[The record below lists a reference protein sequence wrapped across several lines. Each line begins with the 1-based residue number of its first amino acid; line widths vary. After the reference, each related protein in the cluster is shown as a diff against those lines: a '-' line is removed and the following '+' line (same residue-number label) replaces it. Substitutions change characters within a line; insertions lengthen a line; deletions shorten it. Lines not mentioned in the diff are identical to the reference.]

1 MLQGKTVLLCVTGS
15 IAAYKI
21 AYLASALKKL
31 RCNVHVL
38 MTQNATNFIN
48 PITFESLT
56 GNKCLVDTFDR
67 DFQFQV
73 EHVALAKQADL
84 CVVAPASANVIA
96 KLSHGLAD
104 DMLTTTVL
112 ACRCKK
118 IVSPAMNTGMYE
130 NPITQDNLAVLRR
143 YGFLLVE
150 PAVGY
155 LACGDTGAGKMP
167 EPEVLLDYILQELA
181 YEKDMAGLRVL
192 VTAGATQESIDPV
205 RYITN
210 HSTGKMGYAVAQDA
224 ARRGAEVTLVSAPS
238 HLPPLRFVKNIPVV
252 SAQEMFDAVTALAG
266 GQDVIVKAA
275 AVADYRP
282 AQVLEEKMKK
292 SEFSGSLSLSLT
304 RTQDILQYL
313 GEHRR
318 PGQFLCGFSMETENV
333 LENSRRKLRKKHLDL
348 IAANSLRIEGAG
360 FGTDTNVLTLI
371 SAHGERE
378 LPKMSKQEAAHT
390 LLTEIMQMRQSET

>member
-67 DFQFQV
+67 NFQFQV

-130 NPITQDNLAVLRR
+130 NPITQHNLAVLRR

-192 VTAGATQESIDPV
+192 VTAGATQEGIAPV

-210 HSTGKMGYAVAQDA
+210 HPTGKMRYAVAQDA

>member
-1 MLQGKTVLLCVTGS
+1 M
-15 IAAYKI
+15 
-21 AYLASALKKL
+21 
-31 RCNVHVL
+31 
-38 MTQNATNFIN
+38 
-48 PITFESLT
+48 
-56 GNKCLVDTFDR
+56 
-67 DFQFQV
+67 
-73 EHVALAKQADL
+73 
-84 CVVAPASANVIA
+84 VAPASANVIA

-181 YEKDMAGLRVL
+181 YEKDMAGLRFL

>member
-48 PITFESLT
+48 PITYESLT

-67 DFQFQV
+67 NFQFQV